1 MPSNS
6 WKGRANRK
14 RKRRPGGSP
23 SGKDG
28 PPGKGC
34 SPERYDQCT
43 VENMQYLYIF
53 LLILWVLILTVLG
66 IFSEDNDGISFLILA
81 VPPILFLIAY
91 VNLPDLS
98 PIDEERVA
106 GTNILT
112 VGLLVAFPIFTWI
125 YDKSKISRTLFNK
138 VLIAAIIFSILAM
151 IDIWIPCDLV
161 PYEHH
166 IRSALQTFAFTLF
179 IFALYRFYV
188 TRETY
193 QAQREQ
199 EKATNNNNNNNG
211 NGYNN
216 SNNAN
221 VTISGHGT
229 LAVAESLASE
239 PIGIE

>member
-6 WKGRANRK
+6 WGGPK
-14 RKRRPGGSP
+14 RKKRNRSNRNHKSG
-23 SGKDG
+23 GKD
-28 PPGKGC
+28 GKGC

-53 LLILWVLILTVLG
+53 LLIMWLLILTVLG

-81 VPPILFLIAY
+81 IPPILFLIAY

-98 PIDEERVA
+98 PVDEERVA

-138 VLIAAIIFSILAM
+138 LLIAAIILSILAM

-188 TRETY
+188 TREAY

-199 EKATNNNNNNNG
+199 EKAMNNDSNNG
-211 NGYNN
+211 G
-216 SNNAN
+216 SKAN

-229 LAVAESLASE
+229 LTAAESLASE